1 MRKSVIAAALLA
13 LPLLAACSTNDSTPA
28 NLVTASSA
36 PAAAVTTTATPG
48 GSTTTTTSPAKSG
61 APTTSGA
68 ATPGGSTLTAPQI
81 SKSLQDKGGL
91 DAKTADCV
99 AGIYID
105 TGLSDSGI
113 QKLIDH
119 GYTNP
124 ATLNLT
130 SEDFRKA
137 GTAVKRITTECVK

>member
-48 GSTTTTTSPAKSG
+48 ATTSPTKSG
-61 APTTSGA
+61 APTTSGT

-119 GYTNP
+119 GYNNP

>member
-36 PAAAVTTTATPG
+36 PAAAVTTTASPG
-48 GSTTTTTSPAKSG
+48 GTTATTSPAKSG
-61 APTTSGA
+61 APTTSGT

-119 GYTNP
+119 GYNNP

-137 GTAVKRITTECVK
+137 GAAVKRITTECVK